1 MRISDW
7 SSDVC
12 SSDLLVALIIA
23 GIALQKEQNVGAA
36 AILLRNLRPV
46 SLKVTARTRKVNDAG
61 RRIVEVA
68 DLLGREVIHQRL
80 GLGRRLALER
90 RVENAVEG
98 PKIAIGS
105 MALHP
110 QQAVERPR
118 GRDRKSTRPNSSH

>member
-12 SSDLLVALIIA
+12 SSDLL
-23 GIALQKEQNVGAA
+23 
-36 AILLRNLRPV
+36 RPV
-46 SLKVTARTRKVNDAG
+46 SVKVTARTRKVNNAG

-90 RVENAVEG
+90 RVENAVEC

-105 MALHP
+105 MALH
-110 QQAVERPR
+110 QQQPVQRQR
-118 GRDRKSTRPNSSH
+118 GRIGFPGPGAVDTGKRESLLSPLGLVNAGRSDA